1 MENKKGLSK
10 GVIVS
15 IIFIISVVILSIVG
29 AFYLQNSRPQVIEQ
43 ETFDGGSV
51 ILTYADDEN
60 LFVIEN
66 GTPTADLVGMSYDS
80 ADKYFDFTVKTMVDE
95 ADFIE
100 YKIVLIK
107 NEDISTALDDNVKVY
122 LEKEDR
128 GTYTKVSEPLVFES
142 NIMDK
147 SLGESVMSIFKIKK
161 SSSGNDNYRLRMW
174 ISDEAIVSTEQIQ
187 NYGVKIAIVGEAK

>member
-1 MENKKGLSK
+1 MENKRGLSK
-10 GVIVS
+10 VVIVS
-15 IIFIISVVILSIVG
+15 VIFIISSVSLLIIG
-29 AFYLQNSRPQVIEQ
+29 AFYLQNSKPQVIEQ

-66 GTPTADLVGMSYDS
+66 GVPTTDLVGMTYDS
-80 ADKYFDFTVKTMVDE
+80 ADKYFDFTVKTIVDE

-107 NEDISTALDDNVKVY
+107 KEAISTALDDNVKVY

-142 NIMDK
+142 NINDK
-147 SLGESVMSIFKIKK
+147 SLGESAMSIFKIKK
-161 SSSGNDNYRLRMW
+161 NSSGNDNYRLRMW
-174 ISDEAIVSTEQIQ
+174 ISDEAIVSPEQIQ